1 MMTTNRNTATQT
13 EEIFQSESQ
22 KTGLSGKK
30 GVIGLTILTI
40 LYVLS
45 PVDLLPEALL
55 GPLGFVDDAALIA
68 YLIKRMMTRK

>member
-1 MMTTNRNTATQT
+1 MTTDQNTATQA
-13 EEIFQSESQ
+13 EEVFQSESQ

-30 GVIGLTILTI
+30 GLIGLTVLTI

-45 PVDLLPEALL
+45 PVDLLPEAIL

-68 YLIKRMMTRK
+68 YLIKRIRSRK